1 MVILDAT
8 AGGRQMWYNKYD
20 PDTVYMDKRKT
31 FPTQTPSGN
40 IINGAFK
47 IPPDI
52 QAVWEYLPFKDNTF
66 DLIDFDP
73 PHRIRKFSPTWI
85 HDSLYGTI
93 DPDKFIKTFYTAFK
107 ELFRVLKPGGFL
119 ILKWCDLD
127 RSLDDILKLTEHKPL
142 FWNISGA
149 TKAGEQK
156 TFFICFRK

>member
-1 MVILDAT
+1 MILDAT
-8 AGGRQMWYNKYD
+8 AGGRQMWNQKYD
-20 PDTVYMDKRKT
+20 PDTVYLDMRKT

-52 QAVWEYLPFKDNTF
+52 QAVWSYLPFRDNTF
-66 DLIDFDP
+66 QMCIFDP

-85 HDSLYGTI
+85 HDSLYGVI
-93 DPDKFIKTFYTAFK
+93 EPAKFVKVFYEAFK
-107 ELFRVLKPGGFL
+107 ELFRVLKPNGFL

-127 RSLDDILKLTEHKPL
+127 RPLDDLLKLTDVKPL

-149 TKAGEQK
+149 TKKGEQK
-156 TFFICFRK
+156 NYFVCFRKS